1 MMVLGRLKTRTRW
14 NTLSGGAQTTR
25 LHARSLTR
33 FRASLAVALILV
45 FIAAYLA
52 ATVMQAIEL
61 LR

>member
-1 MMVLGRLKTRTRW
+1 MLPGRRKTLTRW
-14 NTLSGGAQTTR
+14 NALGGGAQTTR

-33 FRASLAVALILV
+33 FRASLPVALILL